1 VKPGDEDDDDARSAV
16 VGRWFA
22 ESFNVGHNAFEFK
35 VDCGHDEDSGE
46 VRTVYFRVIA
56 SPANARELF
65 RQLGLSLLNYA
76 DAYGPIDDPPPAR
89 RGDA

>member
-1 VKPGDEDDDDARSAV
+1 MRPDEPDDAEATRAV

-35 VDCGHDEDSGE
+35 VDCGHDEDGE
-46 VRTVYFRVIA
+46 VQTVYFRVIA

-65 RQLGLSLLNYA
+65 RQLGLSLLRYA
-76 DAYGPIDDPPPAR
+76 DTHGPIEAPVATS
-89 RGDA
+89 RGGV